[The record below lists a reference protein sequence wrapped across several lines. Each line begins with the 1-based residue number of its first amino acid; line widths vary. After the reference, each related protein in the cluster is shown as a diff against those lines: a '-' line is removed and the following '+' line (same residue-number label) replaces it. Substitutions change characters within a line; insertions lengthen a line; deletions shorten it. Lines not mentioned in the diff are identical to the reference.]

1 MHLVRSVCQTQD
13 AGPREELGQGPVSR
27 EAHGSVGLQCGVE
40 TVLVGHLVA
49 SVDTDLH
56 GSVHHP
62 LCHLGSHYLDHG
74 NLLTG
79 NLGGQQQKQPI
90 NLTPQSRYSL
100 IERERE
106 RESV

>member
-1 MHLVRSVCQTQD
+1 M
-13 AGPREELGQGPVSR
+13 
-27 EAHGSVGLQCGVE
+27 GLQCGVE

-74 NLLTG
+74 HLLTG

-106 RESV
+106 RECEKERPTSTFTDVVHTLIYGSELYLHIYM